1 MPGPIRFTLL
11 GIFTD
16 EEILSVKE
24 EKRSSWMVFADQ
36 NTDEKEAEQ

>member
-1 MPGPIRFTLL
+1 MPGPIRFILL
-11 GIFTD
+11 DIFTD

-36 NTDEKEAEQ
+36 NTDEKEED